1 MHATDDAHD
10 GKGNTVA
17 VRAVRGAT
25 TVGAD
30 EREIVLAATRE
41 LVREVL
47 TANDL
52 RPDDLISVLFT
63 ATPDITSVA
72 PALAARQL
80 GLNEVALICLPEMPV
95 TGFRPLVVRLLA
107 HLETDKPRS
116 ELVNVYLHGTDTLRD
131 GVPPIPEGS

>member
-1 MHATDDAHD
+1 
-10 GKGNTVA
+10 
-17 VRAVRGAT
+17 
-25 TVGAD
+25 VGAD

-47 TANDL
+47 TANGL

-63 ATPDITSVA
+63 VTPDITSVA

-95 TGFRPLVVRLLA
+95 TGSLPLVVRLLA
-107 HLETDKPRS
+107 HLETDRPRS
-116 ELVNVYLHGTDTLRD
+116 ELVNVYLHGTNTLRD
-131 GVPPIPEGS
+131 GVPPVPEES